1 MESAPA
7 GKPPATR
14 RAYKTIKSSA
24 APSCGLTRQPLE
36 WNHMDIRTQ
45 IASAYDGGAGRD
57 VKEAAPLALA
67 FIGDTVYDLYVRT
80 HLLDT
85 LSATPHKLHLA
96 AAKCVCAAGQ
106 AAAFRRVEAELT
118 QEELTQYK
126 RGRNAHS
133 GTLPKNAS
141 VADYHTASGFE
152 ALIGWLYLSGQDAR
166 MTQLMRRALS

>member
-1 MESAPA
+1 MKE
-7 GKPPATR
+7 
-14 RAYKTIKSSA
+14 
-24 APSCGLTRQPLE
+24 L
-36 WNHMDIRTQ
+36 MDMHTQ
-45 IASAYDGGAGRD
+45 IAAAWDDGARRSADL
-57 VKEAAPLALA
+57 AAPLALA

-80 HLLDT
+80 QLLDT
-85 LSATPHKLHLA
+85 CDATPHALHMA
-96 AAKCVCAAGQ
+96 AAKRVCAAGQ
-106 AAAFRRVEAELT
+106 AAAFRRVEGELT
-118 QEELTQYK
+118 DGELAVYK